1 MLAAEEDEDDA
12 DAEAK
17 FDPRPPGFRA
27 SIEVRRLSKTFGTHR
42 AVDGVSLQLA
52 DSEIFCLLGHNGAG
66 KTTTIGVLTGLLDP
80 DYSTKGI
87 AAFGRDVLAE
97 GGMDFLRATLGVCP
111 QHDVLFPRLTC
122 REHVKFFSML
132 KGKSAERAARDA
144 DALLDVFHLKD
155 RGRHLGSELSGGQK
169 RKLSVSI
176 ALSGSSKFI
185 VLDEPTAGMDPV
197 ARREFW
203 SLLRGVREHR
213 CLLLTT
219 HHMDEVDQLC
229 DRVAILHAGRLCF
242 EGDAAGMRQQT
253 GESFLDKAFL
263 KIIKAEPGEV
273 AA

>member
-1 MLAAEEDEDDA
+1 
-12 DAEAK
+12 
-17 FDPRPPGFRA
+17 
-27 SIEVRRLSKTFGTHR
+27 
-42 AVDGVSLQLA
+42 
-52 DSEIFCLLGHNGAG
+52 
-66 KTTTIGVLTGLLDP
+66 
-80 DYSTKGI
+80 
-87 AAFGRDVLAE
+87 
-97 GGMDFLRATLGVCP
+97 
-111 QHDVLFPRLTC
+111 
-122 REHVKFFSML
+122 ML

-219 HHMDEVDQLC
+219 HHMEEAEALG
-229 DRVAILHAGRLCF
+229 DRVAIM
-242 EGDAAGMRQQT
+242 AAGSVRCE
-253 GESFLDKAFL
+253 GSVAFL
-263 KIIKAEPGEV
+263 TRRFGAGYTLTVSYTHLTLPTKA
-273 AA
+273 